1 MASDLKRNRY
11 VRRSHLTETKFL
23 KTLQLFLEGRSATVI
38 SDKVDMNRNTANVY
52 AHALRVRVAKYCEET
67 YRPIS
72 FAEMPVAIS
81 FKDTKSHPRFRDWQ
95 VVEKRNRTDK
105 TGKKILNSGKP
116 ILVRVLKRKPSH
128 FAIKVLPDGKVW
140 TAIIPKENDFNYLY
154 RAEKYLARSGTW
166 KQWLAF
172 DAIAAYGQEKELK
185 ILNEAVAPEVRSF
198 WYGLRGNLKKRRGT
212 NDLNFYFHLK
222 ENEFRHNTQEDMR
235 ADTIA
240 SELLKKPLSL
250 IAPMLRIKR

>member
-1 MASDLKRNRY
+1 MLA
-11 VRRSHLTETKFL
+11 
-23 KTLQLFLEGRSATVI
+23 LFLEGNSAASI
-38 SDKVDMNRNTANVY
+38 SDKMGVDRNTANSY
-52 AHALRVRVAKYCEET
+52 AHALRVRIAKYCEET
-67 YRPIS
+67 YRPLPFSQIPI
-72 FAEMPVAIS
+72 ATS

-185 ILNEAVAPEVRSF
+185 ILKERVAPEVRSF
-198 WYGLRGNLKKRRGT
+198 WFELRSNLKKRRGT
-212 NDLNFYFHLK
+212 NDLNFYYHLK
-222 ENEFRHNTQEDMR
+222 EAEFRHNTEEEVP
-235 ADTIA
+235 ADIMA
-240 SELLKKPLSL
+240 GEFLKKPLSL
-250 IAPMLRIKR
+250 IAPMMRIKR